1 MNWFREEEEYTYAS
15 HSDWDRA
22 EAYELGARDKDRA
35 WVLTD
40 RDVWHRNPFYQG
52 PPQPHPESYD

>member
-15 HSDWDRA
+15 DSDWDRA
-22 EAYELGARDKDRA
+22 EAYELGALDRDSA
-35 WVLTD
+35 WILTD
-40 RDVWHRNPFYQG
+40 RDIWHKNPFYKG